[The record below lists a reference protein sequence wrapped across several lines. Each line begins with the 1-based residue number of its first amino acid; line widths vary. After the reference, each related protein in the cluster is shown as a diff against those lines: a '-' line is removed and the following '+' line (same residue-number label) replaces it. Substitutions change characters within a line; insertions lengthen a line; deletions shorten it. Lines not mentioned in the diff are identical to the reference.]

1 MFRAGGAM
9 NSPKVSICIPVYNS
23 AAYLSVAVESA
34 LAQRYNSF
42 EILIVDDCSTDGSA
56 EIAAGFA
63 ERDPRVRFV
72 PNSTNLGMVKNW
84 NRCLEL
90 AHGEYIK
97 FLFGDDLL
105 SSPDNIDRLADVLDR
120 YQNVTLVCS
129 FRSLIDSNGHVMTER
144 GFTPTGCPVS
154 GLLAIRDCLT
164 AARNYIGEPT
174 VVMFRKQQAFR
185 GFHNDYKQMV
195 DLEMWFHLLLQGD
208 IWCERESLA
217 AFRHHSEQQTVL
229 NVGELIHLEETLRLY
244 DAYLHASGVRLPR
257 LLEKALYYVQC
268 YRVWKGYR
276 HKGVLSREQ
285 TEQIISRYI
294 PVKQFMRM
302 IPVYKVLNPIW
313 KLVLSS
319 RRHNPLTR

>member
-1 MFRAGGAM
+1 M
-9 NSPKVSICIPVYNS
+9 NNPKVSICIPVYNS
-23 AAYLSVAVESA
+23 AAYLAVAVESA
-34 LAQRYNSF
+34 LAQLYDSF

-72 PNSTNLGMVKNW
+72 PNSSNLGMVPNW

-90 AHGEYIK
+90 ARGEYIK

-105 SSPDNIDRLADVLDR
+105 SSPHNLARLAGVLD
-120 YQNVTLVCS
+120 QHQEVTLVCS
-129 FRSLIDSNGHVMTER
+129 FRTLVDQDGHVMAER
-144 GFTPTGCPVS
+144 GFTPTGSPVS
-154 GLLAIRDCLT
+154 GLQAIRDCLT
-164 AARNYIGEPT
+164 AARNYIGEPS
-174 VVMFRKQQAFR
+174 VVMFRKHQAER
-185 GFHNDYKQMV
+185 GFHGGYRQMV

-217 AFRHHSEQQTVL
+217 AFRHHPEQQTVR

-257 LLEKALYYVQC
+257 FLEMALYYIQC

-276 HKGVLSREQ
+276 NHGILDREQ
-285 TEQIISRYI
+285 AEGIISRYI
-294 PVKQFMRM
+294 PVKRFTGM
-302 IPVYKVLNPIW
+302 IPLYKALNPLW
-313 KLVLSS
+313 KLVLSA